1 MYSVTTDL
9 EASPCSLIDLVHEPI
24 YDCPRVRF
32 VTVPL
37 DGASAALRGM
47 GVDW

>member
-37 DGASAALRGM
+37 DGTSATLGNVGAG
-47 GVDW
+47 